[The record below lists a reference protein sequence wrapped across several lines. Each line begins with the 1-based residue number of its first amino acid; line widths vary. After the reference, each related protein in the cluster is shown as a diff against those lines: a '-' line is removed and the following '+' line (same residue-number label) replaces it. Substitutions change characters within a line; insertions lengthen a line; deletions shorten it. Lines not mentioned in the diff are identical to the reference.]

1 MTLLMNRRT
10 AMTPASVA
18 PVTPGFIRAE
28 DAAIKRRISNIPVT
42 DDRKSQRICDV
53 FFRYP
58 HDVTEKAYPFLT
70 IDLLNVTHASE
81 RQESETQYYTTNDT
95 YGMTDE
101 QGYRY
106 RNDLTYYPSTYT
118 HEQLD
123 AMTAKK
129 TFISTD
135 SFIPVD
141 LLYQVTSYARSQ
153 DHDRQI
159 TALMLRRISP
169 FRRGF
174 IDIPEDGTIRRFDL
188 LNWSTSNL
196 LDQESAYTKRIFRK
210 VFTLRINAEI
220 PASDLHTINRAWGF
234 NSIIN
239 VENHSPPT
247 ANNHYDLTEAF

>member
-10 AMTPASVA
+10 AMTPASIA
-18 PVTPGFIRAE
+18 PITPGFIRAE
-28 DAAIKRRISNIPVT
+28 DAAIKRRILNIPVT
-42 DDRKSQRICDV
+42 DDRKNQRICDV

-70 IDLLNVTHASE
+70 IDLLNITHATE
-81 RQESETQYYTTNDT
+81 RQQSETTYYSTDDTTN
-95 YGMTDE
+95 MTAT
-101 QGYRY
+101 QAARY
-106 RNDLTYYPSTYT
+106 RDDLAYYPSTYT
-118 HEQLD
+118 QAQLD
-123 AMTAKK
+123 ALNPAG

-188 LNWSTSNL
+188 LNWSSSNL

-220 PASDLHTINRAWGF
+220 PASDLSVTNRVWA
-234 NSIIN
+234 IKPKLN
-239 VENHSPPT
+239 V
-247 ANNHYDLTEAF
+247 ANNSPTTVNNNYDLTEAF